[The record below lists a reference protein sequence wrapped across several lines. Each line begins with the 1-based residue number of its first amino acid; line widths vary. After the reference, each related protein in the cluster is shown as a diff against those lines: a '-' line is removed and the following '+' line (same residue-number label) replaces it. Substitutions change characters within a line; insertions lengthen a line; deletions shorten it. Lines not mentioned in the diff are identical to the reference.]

1 MSHWYPLLSVT
12 VDKWHF
18 LSKWFWSE
26 VLRCKKPR
34 TFVQYSNEALQ
45 VLYFFY
51 CYCTFFSIQL
61 NWLFPSKFVNDYI
74 MFYCIMFETDVL
86 VQTDRPIL
94 FKSAKMH
101 FSNGLYAIELRT
113 RYLIFIISQ
122 FENYICTV
130 FFVRYPMVRS
140 TGSIHLLLINKSI
153 QVWDAWCAFDW
164 HQQHFHTQ
172 TCRPK

>member
-101 FSNGLYAIELRT
+101 FSNGLYAIEIRT
-113 RYLIFIISQ
+113 RSLIFHIHNFSIRKLHLHRFLCKVS
-122 FENYICTV
+122 N
-130 FFVRYPMVRS
+130 
-140 TGSIHLLLINKSI
+140 GSIH
-153 QVWDAWCAFDW
+153 WFDPPS
-164 HQQHFHTQ
+164 FD
-172 TCRPK
+172 K